1 MTAAGNHAGNVRST
15 AQAARRA
22 TTVDHGSSERPRLVR
37 ALTPL
42 PSAFVLGAALALF
55 AVVGE
60 SFAETGS
67 IDGMTANMALT
78 LVRWCAFALAL
89 GELAS
94 MAFRAL
100 DVLNDS
106 IARGTRARSRAGSSA
121 LPGAHPFALCAVI
134 LVVCW
139 LPFFIVYFP
148 GSLPYDGVRSL
159 NQFVAGAPLENHHPV
174 LMNMLYAV
182 LYQAGT
188 AAGTALG
195 QDVSSVLSPDNLG
208 VFAIVSFQTAVC
220 VLAFSGVVRFVD
232 RSNTPAA
239 FAWVTLGFFALFPA
253 WGVFAQDAFKDTL
266 FNGVFALFVLVC
278 GWILLPIARPAV
290 FARSGIE
297 RNRGAEVR
305 TSGRTA
311 ADDGGSELT
320 LWALLFFVGI
330 LVCLTRNNGVYLVAP
345 TLLLVCVFARSKQAV
360 AVLVGALALYV
371 GVTSFLWPAIG
382 VDMKGNSKETLSI
395 PFQQTARYVAT
406 HPDDVTDE
414 EHAAIDAV
422 LPYDQLAELYMPDL
436 SDPVKESFKLNNSKI
451 EGSTEYAEEHPDA
464 LRDYF
469 AAWFSMGLRHPGC
482 YIQATIANTY
492 AYFYPGVL
500 VGNEIQ
506 RPIAWIGMEVGAI
519 NNGAYQPHYVQPE
532 GLRTAVAN
540 AVYATYDMPVL
551 AWLWSPATYVWG
563 LLGSCAYLLH
573 ARFVLGRSRDG
584 GASASR
590 KKELFAAAILA
601 VPLLMLLLTTVAGPL
616 NGHLRYVLP
625 LVAALPIVL
634 SSLVVGGSRAGLL
647 KGESSGNGERS
658 HARAVAPAVNPV
670 WNPVPYHARESRVL

>member
-1 MTAAGNHAGNVRST
+1 MTAAGNHAGNVRPT
-15 AQAARRA
+15 ARAPRRA
-22 TTVDHGSSERPRLVR
+22 TAADRRGSERPRLVQ
-37 ALTPL
+37 ALMPL
-42 PSAFVLGAALALF
+42 PSAFVLGAVLALF
-55 AVVGE
+55 VVVGE

-67 IDGMTANMALT
+67 IDGMTANMALS
-78 LVRWCAFALAL
+78 LAKWCAFALVL

-94 MAFRAL
+94 VAFRAL
-100 DVLNDS
+100 DALNDG
-106 IARGTRARSRAGSSA
+106 IARGVRARSRAGSSA
-121 LPGAHPFALCAVI
+121 LPGTHPFAFCAVV
-134 LVVCW
+134 LAVCW

-188 AAGTALG
+188 AVGTALG
-195 QDVSSVLSPDNLG
+195 QDLSSALSPDNLG

-220 VLAFSGVVRFVD
+220 VLVFSGVVRFVD
-232 RSNTPAA
+232 RSNAPAA

-278 GWILLPIARPAV
+278 GWILLPATRPAV
-290 FARSGIE
+290 FARSGAE
-297 RNRGAEVR
+297 RGRGVG
-305 TSGRTA
+305 GRA
-311 ADDGGSELT
+311 AALSGGSGELA
-320 LWALLFFVGI
+320 LWALLFLVGI

-345 TLLLVCVFARSKQAV
+345 TLLLVCVFARGKQAV
-360 AVLVGALALYV
+360 AVLVGVLALYV

-382 VDMKGNSKETLSI
+382 VDMKGNSKEMLSI

-406 HPDDVTDE
+406 YPDDVTDE
-414 EHAAIDAV
+414 ERAAIDAV

-464 LRDYF
+464 LRGYF

-506 RPIAWIGMEVGAI
+506 RPIVWIGMEVGAI

-573 ARFVLGRSRDG
+573 ARFALGRPRG
-584 GASASR
+584 EKAFAAR

-634 SSLVVGGSRAGLL
+634 SSLVAGGRHAGSPN
-647 KGESSGNGERS
+647 GAASGSGERS
-658 HARAVAPAVNPV
+658 HARTTAPAVNPV
-670 WNPVPYHARESRVL
+670 WNPAPHHAKEARVL

>member
-1 MTAAGNHAGNVRST
+1 MTAAGNHAGNVRAT
-15 AQAARRA
+15 VRAPRRA
-22 TTVDHGSSERPRLVR
+22 TAADRGSSERPRLVR
-37 ALTPL
+37 ALMPL
-42 PSAFVLGAALALF
+42 PSAFVLGAVLALF
-55 AVVGE
+55 VVVGE

-67 IDGMTANMALT
+67 IDGMTANVALS
-78 LVRWCAFALAL
+78 LAKWCAFALVL

-94 MAFRAL
+94 VAFRAL
-100 DVLNDS
+100 DALNDS
-106 IARGTRARSRAGSSA
+106 IARGVRARSHAGSSA
-121 LPGAHPFALCAVI
+121 LPGTHPFALCAVV
-134 LVVCW
+134 LAVCW

-188 AAGTALG
+188 AVGTALG
-195 QDVSSVLSPDNLG
+195 QDLSSALSPDNLG

-220 VLAFSGVVRFVD
+220 VLVFSGVVRFVD
-232 RSNTPAA
+232 RSNAPAA
-239 FAWVTLGFFALFPA
+239 FTWVTLGFFALFPA

-278 GWILLPIARPAV
+278 GWILLPATRPAV
-290 FARSGIE
+290 FARSGAE
-297 RNRGAEVR
+297 RGRGVG
-305 TSGRTA
+305 GRA
-311 ADDGGSELT
+311 AAISGGSGELA

-360 AVLVGALALYV
+360 AVLVGVLALYV

-451 EGSTEYAEEHPDA
+451 EGSTESRRSTPTRCGTISPRGSPWACAIQGATFRRPLPTRTRTSIPA
-464 LRDYF
+464 SWSATR
-469 AAWFSMGLRHPGC
+469 FS
-482 YIQATIANTY
+482 
-492 AYFYPGVL
+492 
-500 VGNEIQ
+500 
-506 RPIAWIGMEVGAI
+506 
-519 NNGAYQPHYVQPE
+519 
-532 GLRTAVAN
+532 
-540 AVYATYDMPVL
+540 
-551 AWLWSPATYVWG
+551 
-563 LLGSCAYLLH
+563 
-573 ARFVLGRSRDG
+573 GRSRG
-584 GASASR
+584 SVWRWAPLTTGRTSPTTSSR
-590 KKELFAAAILA
+590 KAFARRL
-601 VPLLMLLLTTVAGPL
+601 PTPSTQRTTCRFSPGCGRRPPTCGDCSGRA
-616 NGHLRYVLP
+616 RTCSMR
-625 LVAALPIVL
+625 A
-634 SSLVVGGSRAGLL
+634 SSSA
-647 KGESSGNGERS
+647 
-658 HARAVAPAVNPV
+658 ARAMEGRAPRERKSCSLRRFWRFHCSCCCSRRSP
-670 WNPVPYHARESRVL
+670 AR

>member
-1 MTAAGNHAGNVRST
+1 MTAAGNHAGNVRPT
-15 AQAARRA
+15 VRAPRRA
-22 TTVDHGSSERPRLVR
+22 TAVDRGRFERPRLVR
-37 ALTPL
+37 ALMPL

-55 AVVGE
+55 VVVGE

-67 IDGMTANMALT
+67 IDGMTANAALS
-78 LVRWCAFALAL
+78 LAKWCAFALVL

-94 MAFRAL
+94 VAFRAL
-100 DVLNDS
+100 DALNDG
-106 IARGTRARSRAGSSA
+106 IARGVRARSRAGSSA
-121 LPGAHPFALCAVI
+121 LPGVHPFALCAVV
-134 LVVCW
+134 LAVCW

-188 AAGTALG
+188 AVGTALG
-195 QDVSSVLSPDNLG
+195 QDLSSALSPDNLG

-220 VLAFSGVVRFVD
+220 VLVFSGVVRFVD
-232 RSNTPAA
+232 RSNAPAA
-239 FAWVTLGFFALFPA
+239 FTWVTLGFFALFPA

-278 GWILLPIARPAV
+278 GWILLPAARPAV
-290 FARSGIE
+290 FASSGVE
-297 RNRGAEVR
+297 RGRDAGGRAAA
-305 TSGRTA
+305 TSG
-311 ADDGGSELT
+311 GSSELA
-320 LWALLFFVGI
+320 LWALLFLVGI
-330 LVCLTRNNGVYLVAP
+330 LVCLTRNNGVYLVVP

-360 AVLVGALALYV
+360 AALVGVLVLYV

-382 VDMKGNSKETLSI
+382 VDMKGNSKEMLSI

-406 HPDDVTDE
+406 YPDDVTDE
-414 EHAAIDAV
+414 ERAAIDAV

-506 RPIAWIGMEVGAI
+506 RPIVWIGMEVGAI
-519 NNGAYQPHYVQPE
+519 NNGAYQPHYVQSE

-563 LLGSCAYLLH
+563 LLGSCAYLVH
-573 ARFVLGRSRDG
+573 SRFALSRSRG
-584 GASASR
+584 EKACTTR
-590 KKELFAAAILA
+590 KKELFAAAILT

-634 SSLVVGGSRAGLL
+634 SSLVAGGRRAGSQ
-647 KGESSGNGERS
+647 KEEASGSGERS
-658 HARAVAPAVNPV
+658 HARAAAPAVNPV
-670 WNPVPYHARESRVL
+670 WNPAPHHAKEAHVL